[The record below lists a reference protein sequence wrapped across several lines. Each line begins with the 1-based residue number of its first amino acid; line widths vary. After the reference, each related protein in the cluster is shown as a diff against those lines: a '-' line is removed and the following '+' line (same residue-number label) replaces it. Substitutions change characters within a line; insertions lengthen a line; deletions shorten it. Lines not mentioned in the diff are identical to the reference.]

1 MFPKGK
7 DGIGPDDQ
15 DIALIRLNKPIKGM
29 KRLKWNNA
37 KPKTGDELE
46 MAGTGKL
53 MVSSIKGIQK
63 YIFTLDIFPKVK
75 HIFLH
80 LLFTPYKL
88 YIKLL

>member
-7 DGIGPDDQ
+7 DGIGPDDH

-53 MVSSIKGIQK
+53 MVNN
-63 YIFTLDIFPKVK
+63 
-75 HIFLH
+75 
-80 LLFTPYKL
+80 
-88 YIKLL
+88 